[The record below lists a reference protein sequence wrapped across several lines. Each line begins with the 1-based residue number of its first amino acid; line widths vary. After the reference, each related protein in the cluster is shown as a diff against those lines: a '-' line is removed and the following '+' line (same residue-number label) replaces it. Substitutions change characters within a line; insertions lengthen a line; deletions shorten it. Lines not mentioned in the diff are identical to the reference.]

1 MESSTPKI
9 LLRSLLFS
17 YVLSGLLL
25 VATSFALYK
34 FRLKESQ
41 VKLAVNVIYLLSCAL
56 AGFLM
61 GKGLQKRRFLWL
73 YGRSFVFPYPAWSI
87 ILSQQGNFV

>member
-41 VKLAVNVIYLLSCAL
+41 VKLAVNVSALLRP
-56 AGFLM
+56 GRFPH
-61 GKGLQKRRFLWL
+61 GKRTSKTPIFLWL